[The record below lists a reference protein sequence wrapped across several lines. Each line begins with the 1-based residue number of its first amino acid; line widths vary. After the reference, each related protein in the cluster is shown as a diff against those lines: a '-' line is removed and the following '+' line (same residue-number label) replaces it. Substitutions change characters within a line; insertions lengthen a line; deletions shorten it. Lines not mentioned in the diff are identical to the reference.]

1 MRGEERRGSRGT
13 CEERIKSKLE
23 GCFKVP
29 RQKLREESRERNC
42 RVMQSSS
49 RTRSLLPAMQ
59 IGYLV
64 CVCVC
69 VCVCV

>member
-1 MRGEERRGSRGT
+1 MRGGERRGSRGT
-13 CEERIKSKLE
+13 REKKIKNKLE

-29 RQKLREESRERNC
+29 RQKLHEESRERNC

-59 IGYLV
+59 IGYLG

-69 VCVCV
+69 ACAL